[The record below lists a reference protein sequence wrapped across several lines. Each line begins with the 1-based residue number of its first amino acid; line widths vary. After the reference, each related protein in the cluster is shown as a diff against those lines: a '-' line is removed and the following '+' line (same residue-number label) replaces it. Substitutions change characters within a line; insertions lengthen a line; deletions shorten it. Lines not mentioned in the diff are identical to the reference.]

1 MQNTPLKTKLVYIM
15 EQERATKINLISA
28 ILDTKQGT
36 NIDLNAEFNRLY
48 DMSII
53 QLNQVINSLIFE
65 ILQDIKEFKELKT
78 K

>member
-1 MQNTPLKTKLVYIM
+1 MTNTTLKTKLVYIM

-36 NIDLNAEFNRLY
+36 NIDVNAEFNRLY
-48 DMSII
+48 DMTIT
-53 QLNQVINSLIFE
+53 QLNHVINDLIFE

>member
-15 EQERATKINLISA
+15 EQEKRTKINLIGA

-36 NIDLNAEFNRLY
+36 NIDVNAEFNRLY

-53 QLNQVINSLIFE
+53 QLNQVINNLIFE

>member
-15 EQERATKINLISA
+15 EQEKRTKINLIGA

-36 NIDLNAEFNRLY
+36 NTDLNAEFNRLY

-53 QLNQVINSLIFE
+53 QLNQVINNLIFE

>member
-1 MQNTPLKTKLVYIM
+1 MQNTPLKTKLIYIM
-15 EQERATKINLISA
+15 EQEKRTKINLIGA

-36 NIDLNAEFNRLY
+36 NIDVNAEFNRLY
-48 DMSII
+48 DMTIS
-53 QLNQVINSLIFE
+53 QLNEVINNLIFE

>member
-15 EQERATKINLISA
+15 EQERRTKINLISA

-36 NIDLNAEFNRLY
+36 NTDLNAEFNRLY

-53 QLNQVINSLIFE
+53 QLNQVINNLIFE

>member
-15 EQERATKINLISA
+15 EQERRTKINLISA

-36 NIDLNAEFNRLY
+36 NIDINAEFNRLY
-48 DMSII
+48 DMTIS
-53 QLNQVINSLIFE
+53 QLNHVINDLIFE

>member
-1 MQNTPLKTKLVYIM
+1 MQNTPLKTRLVYIM
-15 EQERATKINLISA
+15 EQEKRTKINLIGA

-48 DMSII
+48 DMSIT
-53 QLNQVINSLIFE
+53 QLHQVINNLIFE

>member
-1 MQNTPLKTKLVYIM
+1 MQNPTLKTKLVYIM
-15 EQERATKINLISA
+15 EQERRTKINLISA

-48 DMSII
+48 DMSIS
-53 QLNQVINSLIFE
+53 QLKQVINNLIFE

>member
-1 MQNTPLKTKLVYIM
+1 MTNPTLKTKLVYIM
-15 EQERATKINLISA
+15 EQERRTKINLIGA

-36 NIDLNAEFNRLY
+36 NIDVNAEFNRLY

-53 QLNQVINSLIFE
+53 QLNQVINNLIFE

>member
-1 MQNTPLKTKLVYIM
+1 MQNTPLKTKLVYMM

-28 ILDTKQGT
+28 ILDTKQGKG
-36 NIDLNAEFNRLY
+36 IDVNAEFNRLY

-53 QLNQVINSLIFE
+53 QLNQVINNLIFE

>member
-1 MQNTPLKTKLVYIM
+1 MTNPTLKTKLVYIM
-15 EQERATKINLISA
+15 EQERATKINLIGA

-36 NIDLNAEFNRLY
+36 NIDINAEFNRLY
-48 DMSII
+48 DMSIN
-53 QLNQVINSLIFE
+53 QLNMIINDLIFE

>member
-1 MQNTPLKTKLVYIM
+1 MQNTPLKTRLVYIM
-15 EQERATKINLISA
+15 EQEKRTKINLIGA

-36 NIDLNAEFNRLY
+36 NIDLNDEFNRLY
-48 DMSII
+48 DMSIT
-53 QLNQVINSLIFE
+53 QLNHVINDLIFE

>member
-1 MQNTPLKTKLVYIM
+1 MQNPTLKTKLVYIM
-15 EQERATKINLISA
+15 EQERRTKINLISA

-48 DMSII
+48 DMSIS
-53 QLNQVINSLIFE
+53 QLNQVINNLIFE

>member
-1 MQNTPLKTKLVYIM
+1 MTNPTLKTKLVYIM
-15 EQERATKINLISA
+15 EQERRTKINLIGA
-28 ILDTKQGT
+28 ILDTKQGKG
-36 NIDLNAEFNRLY
+36 IDLNAEFNRLY

-53 QLNQVINSLIFE
+53 QLNQVINNLIFE

>member
-1 MQNTPLKTKLVYIM
+1 MQNPTLKTKLVYIM
-15 EQERATKINLISA
+15 EQERRTKINLISA

-48 DMSII
+48 DMSIT
-53 QLNQVINSLIFE
+53 QLNQVINNLIFE
-65 ILQDIKEFKELKT
+65 ILQDIKEFKQLKT

>member
-1 MQNTPLKTKLVYIM
+1 MQNPTLKTRLVYIM
-15 EQERATKINLISA
+15 EQEKRTKINLIGA

-36 NIDLNAEFNRLY
+36 NIDLNDEFNRLY
-48 DMSII
+48 DMSIT
-53 QLNQVINSLIFE
+53 QLNHVINDLIFE

>member
-1 MQNTPLKTKLVYIM
+1 MTNPTLKTKLVYIM
-15 EQERATKINLISA
+15 EQERRTKINLIGA
-28 ILDTKQGT
+28 ILDTKQGKG
-36 NIDLNAEFNRLY
+36 IDLNTEFNRLY

-53 QLNQVINSLIFE
+53 QLNQVINNLIFE

>member
-1 MQNTPLKTKLVYIM
+1 MTNSTLKTKLVYIM
-15 EQERATKINLISA
+15 EQEKRTKINLIGA

-48 DMSII
+48 DMTIS
-53 QLNQVINSLIFE
+53 QLNHVINDLIFE

>member
-15 EQERATKINLISA
+15 EQEKRTKINLIGA

-48 DMSII
+48 DMSIT
-53 QLNQVINSLIFE
+53 QLNHVINDLIFE

>member
-15 EQERATKINLISA
+15 EQEKRTKINLIGA

-36 NIDLNAEFNRLY
+36 STDLNAEFNKLY

-53 QLNQVINSLIFE
+53 QLNHVINDLIFE
-65 ILQDIKEFKELKT
+65 ILQDIKEFKELKA

>member
-1 MQNTPLKTKLVYIM
+1 MQNSTLKTKLVYIM
-15 EQERATKINLISA
+15 EQERRTKINLISA

-48 DMSII
+48 DMSIT
-53 QLNQVINSLIFE
+53 QLNQVINNLIFE

>member
-1 MQNTPLKTKLVYIM
+1 MTNTPLKTKLVYIM
-15 EQERATKINLISA
+15 EQEKRTKINLIGA
-28 ILDTKQGT
+28 ILDTKQGKG
-36 NIDLNAEFNRLY
+36 IDLNAEFNKLY

-53 QLNQVINSLIFE
+53 QLNQVINNLIFE

>member
-1 MQNTPLKTKLVYIM
+1 M
-15 EQERATKINLISA
+15 EQEKRTKINLIGA

-36 NIDLNAEFNRLY
+36 NIDVNAEFNRLY
-48 DMSII
+48 DMTIS
-53 QLNQVINSLIFE
+53 QLNEVINNLIFE

>member
-15 EQERATKINLISA
+15 EQERRTKINLISA

-36 NIDLNAEFNRLY
+36 NIDINAEFNRLY
-48 DMSII
+48 DMTIS
-53 QLNQVINSLIFE
+53 QLNQVINNLIFE

>member
-1 MQNTPLKTKLVYIM
+1 MQNPTLKTKLVYIM
-15 EQERATKINLISA
+15 EQERRTKINLISA

-48 DMSII
+48 DMSIT
-53 QLNQVINSLIFE
+53 QLNQVINNLIFE

>member
-15 EQERATKINLISA
+15 EQEKRTKINLIGA

-48 DMSII
+48 DMSIT
-53 QLNQVINSLIFE
+53 QLNQVINNLIFE

>member
-1 MQNTPLKTKLVYIM
+1 MTNTPLKTKLVYIM
-15 EQERATKINLISA
+15 EQERRTKINLIGA

-36 NIDLNAEFNRLY
+36 NTDLNAEFNRLY

-53 QLNQVINSLIFE
+53 QLNHVINDLIFE